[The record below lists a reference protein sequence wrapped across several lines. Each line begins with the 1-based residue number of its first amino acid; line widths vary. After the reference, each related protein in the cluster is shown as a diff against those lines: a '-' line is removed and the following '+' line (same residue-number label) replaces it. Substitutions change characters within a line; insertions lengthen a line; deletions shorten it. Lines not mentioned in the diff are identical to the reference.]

1 MDIECSKI
9 LILKSVD
16 KREIPLQLPN
26 MEKEAVSQVISYLQA
41 KNVTIEKITIDASS
55 AVRKMLCKLHMCKV
69 FTYIHTTYVHTL
81 PNMYIHMYTVYT
93 RYRCVHFHF
102 VKYI

>member
-41 KNVTIEKITIDASS
+41 KNVTIKKS
-55 AVRKMLCKLHMCKV
+55 L
-69 FTYIHTTYVHTL
+69 
-81 PNMYIHMYTVYT
+81 
-93 RYRCVHFHF
+93 
-102 VKYI
+102 